1 MLACIYTSVKY
12 LPLVYVSLV
21 SNIGPLF
28 IAIFSWL
35 LINKGLNR
43 NETIT
48 LVVSFIGVCILVN
61 GNTSQQENN
70 LGNTQTQESLWFPIL
85 LLMMIPVLTGTLSM
99 TQRQL
104 RNVSEYTTGTYISYS
119 MLVVFGP
126 LILIQGGQQSFD
138 FTLLDWSLFVI
149 LGMMSS
155 WVSICRSKSS

>member
-48 LVVSFIGVCILVN
+48 LVVSFIGVCILVT
-61 GNTSQQENN
+61 GNTSQKENN
-70 LGNTQTQESLWFPIL
+70 LGNTQTQESLWLPIL

-99 TQRQL
+99 TQR
-104 RNVSEYTTGTYISYS
+104 
-119 MLVVFGP
+119 
-126 LILIQGGQQSFD
+126 
-138 FTLLDWSLFVI
+138 
-149 LGMMSS
+149 
-155 WVSICRSKSS
+155 

>member
-48 LVVSFIGVCILVN
+48 LVVSFIGVCILVT

-70 LGNTQTQESLWFPIL
+70 LGNTQTQESLWLPIL

-99 TQRQL
+99 TQR
-104 RNVSEYTTGTYISYS
+104 
-119 MLVVFGP
+119 
-126 LILIQGGQQSFD
+126 
-138 FTLLDWSLFVI
+138 
-149 LGMMSS
+149 
-155 WVSICRSKSS
+155 

>member
-35 LINKGLNR
+35 LIKKGLNR

-48 LVVSFIGVCILVN
+48 LVVSFIGVCILVT
-61 GNTSQQENN
+61 GNTSQKENN
-70 LGNTQTQESLWFPIL
+70 LGNTQKQESLWFPIL

-126 LILIQGGQQSFD
+126 LILIQDS
-138 FTLLDWSLFVI
+138 
-149 LGMMSS
+149 
-155 WVSICRSKSS
+155 